1 MPIES
6 VRDVKFV
13 DDEALMVAVSN
24 ECECF
29 CSNVSTVG

>member
-1 MPIES
+1 MPTES
-6 VRDVKFV
+6 VRDLKFV

-29 CSNVSTVG
+29 GSIISNIG